1 MVFLDYVRI
10 TKQERSRIVVAGSAK
25 AGERAHLRSLGLST
39 DDLNRP
45 FIGVVNSYNEMHPG
59 HVHLNELAEHV
70 KHGVYQAGAVPFQFQ
85 TIAICDGI
93 TQGHLGMKY
102 VLPSRD
108 WIADSIELTA
118 EAQQLDGL
126 VFLASCDKIEP
137 AMLMAMARLNL
148 PSLLVTGGPMLPGRF
163 AGDSVAISDMR
174 EAVGRWRKGE
184 LTDDEVLELE
194 CSVCAGPGSCA
205 MAGTANTM
213 AAAAEALGVTLPG
226 CAASHAV
233 AASKKRLAKES
244 GAAVVQLVRENRRP
258 KDYLT
263 RESFLNAI
271 AVCSAM
277 GGSTNAMLHLPA
289 IAGEMG
295 ISIRPADFDAVSRTI
310 PHLVSLKPS
319 GPHTLLDLEEAGGVG
334 ALIQRLLP
342 LIHGEA
348 ETALGVSLA
357 DAATS
362 APLRD
367 ASVIRPLD
375 DPVHPHGSYAVLY
388 GSLAPDGCCVK
399 QTGVAES
406 MQQHSGPARVF
417 DSEEAAEEA
426 IYDGIVQPGD
436 VVVICYEGPKGGPGM
451 REMLGATAAL
461 MGMGLGTSTV
471 IVTDGRFSGATRG
484 PCIGHVAPEAA
495 VGGPLALVRNGDR
508 INVDIPA
515 RSIELAVDPTE
526 LEERRSALILLEK
539 PASGVLWRYRELVG
553 SVAEG
558 ATLRGRNG

>member
-1 MVFLDYVRI
+1 MVSLDYVSI

-70 KHGVYQAGAVPFQFQ
+70 KYGIYQEGAVPFQFQ

-108 WIADSIELTA
+108 WIADSIELTV

-148 PSLLVTGGPMLPGRF
+148 PSLLVTGGPMMPGRF
-163 AGDSVAISDMR
+163 SGKSVAISDMR

-184 LTDDEVLELE
+184 LTDEEVLELE

-226 CAASHAV
+226 CASSHAV

-244 GAAVVQLVRENRRP
+244 GAAVVELVRQNRRP
-258 KDYLT
+258 KDFLT

-271 AVCSAM
+271 AVCGAI

-289 IAGEMG
+289 VAGELG
-295 ISIRPADFDAVSRTI
+295 IRIRPADFDAVSRAV

-334 ALIQRLLP
+334 AVIQRLLP
-342 LIHGEA
+342 RIHGDA
-348 ETALGVSLA
+348 ETALGPTLA
-357 DAATS
+357 AVVATASPRES
-362 APLRD
+362 A
-367 ASVIRPLD
+367 VIRPLE

-388 GSLAPDGCCVK
+388 GNLAPDGCCVK
-399 QTGVAES
+399 QTGVDPR
-406 MQQHSGPARVF
+406 MQEHTGPARVF

-426 IYDGIVQPGD
+426 IYDGTVQPGD
-436 VVVICYEGPKGGPGM
+436 VVVIRYEGPKGGPGM

-495 VGGPLALVRNGDR
+495 AGGVLALVRDGDQ
-508 INVDIPA
+508 IAVDIPN
-515 RSIELAVDPTE
+515 RSLALQVDSAE
-526 LEERRSALILLEK
+526 LEARRSTLVPLEK

-558 ATLRGRNG
+558 APLRGGK